1 MKRDWQE
8 KRIRQLF
15 HELGD
20 EDERT
25 APSFA
30 GVMQV
35 ALLRARGARGGVPIW
50 RIAAAAATLVVA
62 VTIALLLRTNES
74 TEPVPIAGLMT
85 LELHKPIEIDPP
97 VAPVEPPT
105 APVDSPTGS
114 AKRRRSQRS
123 DSSTHTSS
131 VLISRWRSPTDCLLS
146 VPGNELL
153 KSLPRVPDPLPGI
166 ARSLI
171 QNHN

>member
-8 KRIRQLF
+8 KRISQLF

-20 EDERT
+20 EDERK

-30 GVMQV
+30 GVMQA

-62 VTIALLLRTNES
+62 VTVALLLRTNES

-97 VAPVEPPT
+97 MAPVGPP
-105 APVDSPTGS
+105 SGS